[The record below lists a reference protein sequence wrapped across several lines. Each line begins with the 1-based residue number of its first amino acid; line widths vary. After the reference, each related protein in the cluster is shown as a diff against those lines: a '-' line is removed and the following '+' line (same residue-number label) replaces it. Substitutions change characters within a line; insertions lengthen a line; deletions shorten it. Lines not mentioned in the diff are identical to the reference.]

1 MSKSISAQLRKT
13 DDAAHSGADDASD
26 LSAETHVWAQ
36 QMGVIMSRAVR
47 EAQEES
53 RRMGV
58 PNVYAI
64 GGVIHYEHPDGTL
77 STDDPYEK

>member
-1 MSKSISAQLRKT
+1 MKETKAPYPESPKT
-13 DDAAHSGADDASD
+13 DALDR
-26 LSAETHVWAQ
+26 ETHEQAAAFDR
-36 QMGVIMSRAVR
+36 IMSRAVR